1 MSMRTLKKGEVL
13 FTEGEKIQNVFVI
26 QTGAVS
32 LFLTRNKKNI
42 DMFQVGANQLL
53 GEQVLIG
60 QGVHMTSAIA
70 TTETKV
76 LEVAADSFKG
86 QLDSAPQ
93 MFKVIIKSLTERLK
107 GAITEVKSNRME
119 KDSSPCPEDQ
129 VAKAFGV
136 IFHTA
141 RHKGEK
147 KDERMIVEWMLL
159 RQYSQRVFGE
169 SLKRLEQAVN
179 LLVKLK
185 LAMYEMG
192 KNPDDPEGPDAIQ
205 KVHFL
210 DLPAIESFFEFYQYY
225 YFKGGKG
232 EYLKIEDSIFNILG
246 GLLTCADGLPVD
258 RFGVVSIQFPKV
270 VEHFKNEL
278 SINITPDTFT
288 RLEHKGLFTKRRTN
302 AQNEVQLQF
311 ELKEFQGYHKNWR
324 VLREVNLWNEKGSVD
339 PNEPEKKFVKK
350 AVSGSGAKCPTCQAD
365 TQDAQKFCGECGA
378 KLVSAA

>member
-13 FTEGEKIQNVFVI
+13 YTEGEKIQNVFLI

-32 LFLTRNKKNI
+32 LFLTRNKKTV
-42 DMFQVGANQLL
+42 DMFQIGANQIL
-53 GEQVLIG
+53 GEQILIG
-60 QGVHMTSAIA
+60 QNVHVTSAIA

-76 LEVAADSFKG
+76 LEVAADAFKA
-86 QLDSAPQ
+86 QLDAGPQ

-107 GAITEVKSNRME
+107 GATADVKSNRME

-147 KDERMIVEWMLL
+147 KDERMIVEWTLL

-179 LLVKLK
+179 LLVKLR

-192 KNPDDPEGPDAIQ
+192 KSPEDPDGPEAIQ

-210 DLPAIESFFEFYQYY
+210 DLPAIENFFEFYQYY

-232 EYLKIEDSIFNILG
+232 EFLKIEDSIFNILG
-246 GLLTCADGLPVD
+246 GLLTCAEGLPVD
-258 RFGVVSIQFPKV
+258 RFGVVNIPFPKV
-270 VEHFKNEL
+270 VEYFKNEL

-288 RLEHKGLFTKRRTN
+288 RLEHKGLFTKRKTN

-311 ELKEFQGYHKNWR
+311 ELKEFTGYHKNWR

-339 PNEPEKKFVKK
+339 PNEPEKKLVKK
-350 AVSGSGAKCPTCQAD
+350 AVAGGAKCPTCQAD